1 MLFMITPDLSKINEF
16 WKNVLIPREKSYG
29 DFYVKKI
36 SVLQQKP
43 EKMAST
49 ITILIAGGPDRKAQ
63 RIYRVFKK
71 TVPGTL
77 FVFSG

>member
-16 WKNVLIPREKSYG
+16 WKKHVYSSRKILSKLLYP
-29 DFYVKKI
+29 KI

-49 ITILIAGGPDRKAQ
+49 STILNNGAPDIGKPNVYSR
-63 RIYRVFKK
+63 
-71 TVPGTL
+71 
-77 FVFSG
+77 